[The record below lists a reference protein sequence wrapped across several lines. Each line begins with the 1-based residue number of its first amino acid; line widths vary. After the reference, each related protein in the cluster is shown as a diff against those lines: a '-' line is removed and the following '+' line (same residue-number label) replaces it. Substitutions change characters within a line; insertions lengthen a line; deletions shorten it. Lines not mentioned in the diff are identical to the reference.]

1 MTTEAKA
8 TGHPYERLQAW
19 AACHALTIAIYRATL
34 TWPTTEQYGLISQVR
49 RAAFSA
55 AANICEGSMR
65 KGSKEFR
72 RFLDISL
79 GSLAELSYTLR
90 LAADLEYLDPA
101 GATGLEIAR
110 DHAGR
115 LTWGLYRA
123 VSRAAD
129 GRRKDGKTE

>member
-1 MTTEAKA
+1 MPTETKA

-19 AACHALTIAIYRATL
+19 AACHELVIAIYRATL
-34 TWPTTEQYGLISQVR
+34 TWPKTEQYGLISQVR

-55 AANICEGSMR
+55 SANICEGSMR
-65 KGSKEFR
+65 RGSKEFR

-90 LAADLEYLDPA
+90 LAADLGYLDPA
-101 GATGLEIAR
+101 KATELEIAR

-115 LTWGLYRA
+115 VTWGLYRA
-123 VSRAAD
+123 ICRSAD
-129 GRRKDGKTE
+129 GKKKPE